1 MTHRFLRAC
10 TILLLSL
17 FGLSYQAYAS
27 DLAVE
32 IASEHIDVT
41 VGFTGSSIELFGDRR
56 NKDADIAIVLEGPR
70 KEITIW
76 KKARVMGTWVNR
88 YYMTFENMPVYYNYA
103 TTIRGEVDDKLDLIM
118 RHNGIGHEALFSSL
132 DVRKSSSIT
141 DVRPFQQ
148 SLRQK
153 KEAKGVY
160 FSEPAEIKFM
170 NEHFFRVSFE
180 IPASALTGEYKI
192 HSFLISDGQVV
203 EKTTNTLKVEQVGV
217 NAFVYGLANNYSLA
231 YALICIIFGLFS
243 GWFASV
249 VRVRP

>member
-1 MTHRFLRAC
+1 MKQALV
-10 TILLLSL
+10 IIVISLVGL
-17 FGLSYQAYAS
+17 FGLVRLSHAN

-32 IASEHIDVT
+32 IASEHVDVT

-103 TTIRGEVDDKLDLIM
+103 TTIQGEVDDKIDLIM
-118 RHNGIGHEALFSSL
+118 RHNGIGHDALFSTL
-132 DVRKSSSIT
+132 DVRKSGSIK
-141 DVRPFQQ
+141 DVSLFQK
-148 SLRQK
+148 SLLLK

-160 FSEPAEIKFM
+160 FDKPAEIKFM

-192 HSFLISDGQVV
+192 HSYLISDGQVI
-203 EKTTNTLKVEQVGV
+203 EKTTNILKVEQVGV
-217 NAFVYGLANNYSLA
+217 NAFVYGLANDYSFT
-231 YALICIIFGLFS
+231 YALLCIIFGLFS
-243 GWFASV
+243 GWFSSV